1 MLEILFPAAMNFLTS
16 NLAIGNRGNIPNL
29 EVNMEELDQTLT
41 TLKLGG
47 IIILP
52 LSLLAIIALAIML
65 EKAFLYWRFARLSH
79 DLLNLVENYGFKWAD
94 LEKILSG
101 LDERHYYK
109 RFFEVL
115 ISNRHQ
121 PSWWTESRAAD
132 EAQVIESNLARRL
145 WALETIVTAAP
156 LLGLVGTVIGMMRA
170 FQIIGSEGIVNPTA
184 VTGGVAEAL
193 IATVVG
199 LLIALVALFGFNY
212 FSRLQSQTMDEM
224 ERLGTRL
231 IDHIRLDQQ
240 DGAHEAA

>member
-1 MLEILFPAAMNFLTS
+1 
-16 NLAIGNRGNIPNL
+16 
-29 EVNMEELDQTLT
+29 MEQLNQTWMM
-41 TLKLGG
+41 LKLGG
-47 IIILP
+47 WIILP
-52 LSLLAIIALAIML
+52 LSLLGIIALAIML
-65 EKAFLYWRFARLSH
+65 EKAFVYWRFARLSS
-79 DLLNLVENYGFKWAD
+79 DLSHLIETVGFKWQD

-101 LDERHYYK
+101 LDKRHYYK
-109 RFFEVL
+109 RFFEVV
-115 ISNRHQ
+115 IANRHQ

-132 EAQVIESNLARRL
+132 EAQLIETSLARRL

-170 FQIIGSEGIVNPTA
+170 FKVIGSEGIVNPTA

-199 LLIALVALFGFNY
+199 LIIALVALFGFNY
-212 FSRLQSQTMDEM
+212 FSRLQAKTMDEM

-240 DGAHEAA
+240 EEAHEIA

>member
-1 MLEILFPAAMNFLTS
+1 M
-16 NLAIGNRGNIPNL
+16 
-29 EVNMEELDQTLT
+29 T

>member
-1 MLEILFPAAMNFLTS
+1 
-16 NLAIGNRGNIPNL
+16 
-29 EVNMEELDQTLT
+29 MEELNQTWT

-79 DLLNLVENYGFKWAD
+79 DLLNLVETYGFKWED

-109 RFFEVL
+109 RFFEVV
-115 ISNRHQ
+115 ISNRHK
-121 PSWWTESRAAD
+121 PSWWAESRAAD
-132 EAQVIESNLARRL
+132 EAQLIETNLARRL

-199 LLIALVALFGFNY
+199 LLIALTALFGFNY

-240 DGAHEAA
+240 DGVHETA

>member
-1 MLEILFPAAMNFLTS
+1 
-16 NLAIGNRGNIPNL
+16 
-29 EVNMEELDQTLT
+29 MEAFNQAWL

-47 IIILP
+47 VIILP
-52 LSLLAIIALAIML
+52 LSLLAIIALTIML

-79 DLLNLVENYGFKWAD
+79 DLLNLVETYGFKWED

-101 LDERHYYK
+101 LDKRHYYK
-109 RFFEVL
+109 RFFEVV
-115 ISNRHQ
+115 ISNRHR

-132 EAQVIESNLARRL
+132 EAQLIEAALARRL
-145 WALETIVTAAP
+145 WVLETIVTAAP
-156 LLGLVGTVIGMMRA
+156 LLGLVGTVLGMMRA
-170 FQIIGSEGIVNPTA
+170 FQIIGSDGIVNPTV

-199 LLIALVALFGFNY
+199 LLIALIALFGFNY
-212 FSRLQSQTMDEM
+212 FSRLESQTMDEM

-240 DGAHEAA
+240 DDNHETA

>member
-1 MLEILFPAAMNFLTS
+1 
-16 NLAIGNRGNIPNL
+16 
-29 EVNMEELDQTLT
+29 MEELDQTLT

-79 DLLNLVENYGFKWAD
+79 DLLNLVETYGFKWSD

-101 LDERHYYK
+101 LDQRHYYK
-109 RFFEVL
+109 RFFEVV

-132 EAQVIESNLARRL
+132 EAQLIETNLARRL

-240 DGAHEAA
+240 DGAHETA